1 MKNKINKMIEKIDK
15 KKRINPQGKNKI
27 ADVLEN
33 KEVDFLPLIF
43 WKPQHVSVPGET
55 FDMEEQFFNKEK
67 MLYGHLEEIER
78 CAENAFDA
86 PICIRPN
93 FGTIFIPTMF
103 GLTYKVPKDTFA
115 WLTSRLNK
123 EEIKKFNLPN
133 IDKIDMFK
141 KAVEY
146 IQYFKETLPDWIH
159 VYLPDTLGP
168 FEIAHAVYG
177 NNIFYDFYDDF
188 KFVHYLLK
196 LCTDIY
202 IQITEKLK
210 ETLGEEKTSCF
221 HGHALSRGIYMRNGG
236 TRISE
241 DSATLISPRQI
252 DEFVIPYD
260 RKALEEFGGGFIHF
274 CGKNEYLLD
283 SYLKLNKVR
292 ALNLGNPEMYNF
304 EKTMQKFMDNEKC
317 YFGLWPRKDEESL
330 EKYIK
335 RMKNITKGGKRGLLL
350 HFDEDMFPEYSC
362 QDILKKWEEVMKSA
376 SPYN

>member
-93 FGTIFIPTMF
+93 FGTIFIPAMF
-103 GLTYKVPKDTFA
+103 GLKYKVPKDTFA
-115 WLTSRLNK
+115 WLTSRLSK
-123 EEIKKFNLPN
+123 EEIRKFNFPN
-133 IDKIDMFK
+133 LDKIDMLK
-141 KAVEY
+141 KSIEY
-146 IQYFKETLPDWIH
+146 IKFFKETLPEWIH

-177 NNIFYDFYDDF
+177 NNIFYDLYDDS
-188 KFVHYLLK
+188 KFVHYLLS

-210 ETLGEEKTSCF
+210 EVLGEEKTNCF

-241 DSATLISPRQI
+241 DSATLISPQQI

-260 RKALEEFGGGFIHF
+260 QKALEALGGGFIHF
-274 CGKNEYLLD
+274 CGKNEYLLE

-292 ALNLGNPEMYNF
+292 AVNLGNPEMYNF
-304 EKTMQKFMDNEKC
+304 DVIMQKFIDYKKC
-317 YFGLWPRKDEESL
+317 YFGLWHRQDGENL

-335 RMKNITKGGKRGLLL
+335 RIKNSTKGGKRGLLL

-362 QDILKKWEEVMKSA
+362 QDILKKWEKIMRGI
-376 SPYN
+376 N

>member
-93 FGTIFIPTMF
+93 FGTIFIPAMF
-103 GLTYKVPKDTFA
+103 GLTYNVPKDTFA

-141 KAVEY
+141 KTVEY
-146 IQYFKETLPDWIH
+146 IKYFKETLPDWIH

-177 NNIFYDFYDDF
+177 NNIYYDFYDDS
-188 KFVHYLLK
+188 KFVHYLLN

-210 ETLGEEKTSCF
+210 EVLGEELSQETA
-221 HGHALSRGIYMRNGG
+221 HALVIKEWGDCSLVDCENLIVSILDGKDGVWFVQAVYEGLRDDSVKTKKEISLAHYVDGDWILGSTVLLEYKCQLGRGHQDF
-236 TRISE
+236 SE
-241 DSATLISPRQI
+241 DLC
-252 DEFVIPYD
+252 
-260 RKALEEFGGGFIHF
+260 L
-274 CGKNEYLLD
+274 
-283 SYLKLNKVR
+283 
-292 ALNLGNPEMYNF
+292 
-304 EKTMQKFMDNEKC
+304 
-317 YFGLWPRKDEESL
+317 
-330 EKYIK
+330 
-335 RMKNITKGGKRGLLL
+335 
-350 HFDEDMFPEYSC
+350 
-362 QDILKKWEEVMKSA
+362 
-376 SPYN
+376 

>member
-1 MKNKINKMIEKIDK
+1 MRNRIKKIIKMIEKE
-15 KKRINPQGKNKI
+15 KRFNPKGKDKI

-33 KEVDFLPLIF
+33 KNIDILPLIF
-43 WKPQHVSVPGET
+43 WKPQNVSVPGKT
-55 FDMEEQFFNKEK
+55 FDMEEQFFDKEK
-67 MLYGHLEEIER
+67 MLYGHLEEIAD
-78 CAENAFDA
+78 CAQNAFDA

-93 FGTIFIPTMF
+93 FGTIFIPAMF
-103 GLTYKVPKDTFA
+103 GLKYKVPKNTFA
-115 WLTSRLNK
+115 WLTSRLSK
-123 EEIKKFNLPN
+123 EEIRKFNFPN
-133 IDKIDMFK
+133 LDKIDMLK
-141 KAVEY
+141 KSIEY
-146 IQYFKETLPDWIH
+146 IKFFKETLPEWIH

-177 NNIFYDFYDDF
+177 NNIFYDLYDDS
-188 KFVHYLLK
+188 KFVHYLLS

-210 ETLGEEKTSCF
+210 EVLGEEKTNCF

-241 DSATLISPRQI
+241 DSATLISPQQI

-260 RKALEEFGGGFIHF
+260 QKALEAFGGGFIHF
-274 CGKNEYLLD
+274 CGKNEYLLE

-292 ALNLGNPEMYNF
+292 AVNLGNPEMYNF
-304 EKTMQKFMDNEKC
+304 DVIMQKFIDYKKC
-317 YFGLWPRKDEESL
+317 YFGLWPRQDGENL

-335 RMKNITKGGKRGLLL
+335 RIKNSTKGGKRGLLL

-362 QDILKKWEEVMKSA
+362 QDILKKWEKIMRGI
-376 SPYN
+376 N

>member
-93 FGTIFIPTMF
+93 FGTIFIPAMF
-103 GLTYKVPKDTFA
+103 GLTYNVPKDTFA

-141 KAVEY
+141 KTVEY
-146 IQYFKETLPDWIH
+146 IKYFKETLPDWIH

-177 NNIFYDFYDDF
+177 NNIYYDFYDDS
-188 KFVHYLLK
+188 KFVHYLLN

-210 ETLGEEKTSCF
+210 EVLGEEKIDCF

-241 DSATLISPRQI
+241 DSATLISPQQI

-260 RKALEEFGGGFIHF
+260 QKVLEVFGGGFIHF
-274 CGKNEYLLD
+274 CGKNDYLLH
-283 SYLKLNKVR
+283 SYLKMDKVR
-292 ALNLGNPEMYNF
+292 AVNLGNPEMYDF
-304 EKTMQKFMDNEKC
+304 EETMQKFIDCKKC
-317 YFGLWPRKDEESL
+317 YFGLWPRQDGENL

-335 RMKNITKGGKRGLLL
+335 RIKNSTKGGKRGLLL

-362 QDILKKWEEVMKSA
+362 QDILKKWEKIIEA
-376 SPYN
+376 